1 MYKLTRKSLVPCR
14 SRCSRGFVHGLPA
27 VGLVLTTLLV
37 ADSALMI
44 GGALEGPGYSCLSA
58 QERVG
63 RQEEERL
70 FLEAR
75 RAVNQEEFERAADL
89 FATLRNVH
97 ASTRFDADSYY
108 WEAFARFR
116 LGDLP
121 EALLLLET
129 LTAGYDAAREDVRGI
144 RGRLFTEVHD
154 LRLRIRRQQ
163 AESGDPAA
171 TTEVLRESR
180 AVLQRELAD
189 SAQRAYA
196 AAVAAQRARA
206 DSVQRGYVAA
216 VAAQRARADSAQR
229 AYAAAAAAQR
239 ERSDSAQ
246 RVYAAAVAAQRAR
259 ADSAQR
265 AYAAAAA
272 AQRTRADSAQRASAA
287 AVAAQRARADTAR
300 RAAVSAQVQSASAQR
315 AAATALANRL
325 QTGVVSSRRASFQL
339 TRVESGL
346 LYNSFRPREG
356 CENESVQQSA
366 LTALLRLETDRMG
379 DVRSALERTDECS
392 INLRRQAVNWLAR
405 QDTEEAEQELIKVA
419 TSTLDS
425 EVQKAAIMGL
435 RRFVTIGSLRTLSEF
450 ARQSDDEGLR
460 SAAVVALGR
469 NRHEGAGEVLWQ
481 LFRDLNQQEGFR
493 AEVFTA
499 LGRRTDVSTESL
511 VTSYGTVGSED
522 LKIRLL
528 QTLGRRAGTG
538 EEDVTNWLFDRALS
552 QPESIKVR
560 QAAINAWALGPTIDL
575 VRVSESYESL
585 EPDLKERVF
594 FALYRQ
600 ALSTSDRV
608 KAALAV
614 DKMIELARLET
625 DPEVRQRAVAWLG
638 NTESERAV
646 EFLRELLQSPR
657 PDTVPKPRRPVR
669 RR

>member
-129 LTAGYDAAREDVRGI
+129 LTAGYDLAREDQYGNK
-144 RGRLFTEVHD
+144 GRLFDEVQD

-163 AESGDPAA
+163 AESGDPDA

-180 AVLQRELAD
+180 AVLQRERAD
-189 SAQRAYA
+189 SAQQAYA

-272 AQRTRADSAQRASAA
+272 AQRTRAD
-287 AVAAQRARADTAR
+287 TAR

-315 AAATALANRL
+315 VAATALTNRI

-339 TRVESGL
+339 TRVESVL
-346 LYNSFRPREG
+346 LSNYFRPREG

-366 LTALLRLETDRMG
+366 LTALLRLETERMG
-379 DVRSALERTDECS
+379 SVRSVLERVDECS
-392 INLRRQAVNWLAR
+392 ISLRRQAVNWLAR
-405 QDTEEAEQELIKVA
+405 QDTEEAERELIKVA
-419 TSTLDS
+419 TSTPDS
-425 EVQKAAIMGL
+425 EVQKAAIVGL

-499 LGRRTDVSTESL
+499 LGRRTDVHTESL
-511 VTSYGTVGSED
+511 ISSYGLVGSED

-600 ALSTSDRV
+600 SQSRSDRV

-614 DKMIELARLET
+614 DQMIELARLET
-625 DPEVRQRAVAWLG
+625 DPEVRQRAVAWVG
-638 NTESERAV
+638 ETESERAV
-646 EFLRELLQSPR
+646 EFLRELLQSAR